1 MDTQKAKNRTC
12 MCVGLDPDFFYLIQN
27 YAERSG
33 LVAVHTN
40 LTADL
45 LLCIKREQPVAL
57 FMEPE
62 HLVERTA
69 WEILSTI
76 KADRETAEIPVILF
90 SWLGEEDQALE
101 AGVDVY
107 VKKPVM
113 YANFLDALAIAGVHH
128 ENQ

>member
-1 MDTQKAKNRTC
+1 MDTQKTSNRTC

-33 LVAVHTN
+33 LFAVLTN
-40 LTADL
+40 LSANL
-45 LLCIKREQPVAL
+45 VLFIKREQPIAL

-62 HLVERTA
+62 RLIDRST
-69 WEILSTI
+69 WDILRAI
-76 KADRETAEIPVILF
+76 KADRETAAIPVILF
-90 SWLGEEDQALE
+90 SWLDEEDQALE

-113 YANFLDALAIAGVHH
+113 YTNFLDALAAAGVSL
-128 ENQ
+128 ESP